1 MATSRPSKRSATP
14 FVLGGLVLLVVVGG
28 FAAWYFLLRSE
39 PEPTRPTAQ
48 TRAWASALEDQRFTD
63 LDTLTDSP
71 GAGAA
76 ATEFFTAVEVDDVE
90 VTVVPAV
97 LQTSDTAISRLGVEL
112 EVTDMGPWSY
122 VVTLPWIL
130 TEDDEWVVDYS
141 AAVIHPELTDERSVR
156 RVRSSGERASL
167 LDRDGQPLRAGSD
180 VIEVA
185 IQPSRMT
192 DQSVVE
198 AALESQLGIPAAETR
213 AALSQPW
220 VTADSRVPIAALD
233 PQEYQEVHRDV
244 LYPVPGLVFAD
255 RSEPQLPST
264 AFGAGTVGD
273 IGEITAE
280 QLDELGDRYVAGDVV
295 GRSGLEAEY
304 EATLAGGVDHVIE
317 LVEGDTVV
325 GTLLSSEG
333 TDPRPVTTTFS
344 VPVQLAADAALAEAP
359 EPAALVAIEPETGE
373 ILAVSSTPANGFNRA
388 LLGQYPPG
396 STFKVVTSSGLI
408 ESGVTTD
415 QIVPCPSEIEIN
427 GNTIRNFE
435 GQSLGD
441 VPFSDVFINSCNTG
455 FIALSQELGAEA
467 LDAAASDAGFDVEYD
482 IGTASI
488 GGVFPLPTGR
498 VELGAASIGQ
508 AQVLSSPLHMATVAA
523 AAESGTWNA
532 PRLIRDDAV
541 EPISVPGAVPAE
553 VRELM
558 LDVVDSGTGTA
569 ADVDGLTVGGKT
581 GTAEFG
587 TGDDLATHAWFI
599 GFAEGEGLPQKIAFA
614 VVIEGGGT
622 GGGDAAPV
630 ARDFLENL
638 IEIGS

>member
-1 MATSRPSKRSATP
+1 MP
-14 FVLGGLVLLVVVGG
+14 FVLGGLALVVVLGG
-28 FAAWYFLLRSE
+28 IAAWYVLLRSE
-39 PEPTRPTAQ
+39 PEPSRPLVE
-48 TRAWASALEDQRFTD
+48 TRAWATALADQRFAD
-63 LDTLTDSP
+63 LDVLTAAP
-71 GAGAA
+71 GDGESSAEVAASQA
-76 ATEFFTAVEVDDVE
+76 ATEFFTSAEVDDVS
-90 VTVVPAV
+90 VTVVPPV
-97 LQTSDTAISRLGVEL
+97 LQTSTTAISRLGIQL
-112 EVTDMGPWSY
+112 EVADMGPWRY
-122 VVTLPWIL
+122 VVTLPWTL
-130 TEDDEWVVDYS
+130 TEDDRWVLDYS
-141 AAVIHPELTDERSVR
+141 SAVLHPDLTDGRTIR
-156 RVRSSGERASL
+156 RVRSTGQRASL

-198 AALESQLGIPAAETR
+198 ATLESQLGIPAAETQ

-220 VTADSRVPIAALD
+220 VTADSRVPIAVL
-233 PQEYQEVHRDV
+233 PVQEYEEVHRDV

-255 RSEPQLPST
+255 RSEPQLPSST
-264 AFGAGTVGD
+264 FATQTIGD

-280 QLDELGDRYVAGDVV
+280 QLDELGDRYAAGDIV
-295 GRSGLEAEY
+295 GRNGLEAEY
-304 EATLAGGVDHVIE
+304 EATLAGGVDHTIE
-317 LVEGDTVV
+317 LLEGDTVV
-325 GTLLSSEG
+325 GTLLASEG
-333 TDPRPVTTTFS
+333 VDPQPVTTTFS
-344 VPVQLAADAALAEAP
+344 VPVQLAADAALANTP
-359 EPAALVAIEPETGE
+359 EPAALVAIEPGTGE
-373 ILAVSSTPANGFNRA
+373 ILAVSSTPTNGFNRA
-388 LLGQYPPG
+388 LVGQYPPG
-396 STFKVVTSSGLI
+396 STFKVVTSAGLLD
-408 ESGVTTD
+408 SGVTTD

-441 VPFSDVFINSCNTG
+441 VPFSEVFVNSCNTG

-482 IGTASI
+482 IGTSSV

-532 PRLIRDDAV
+532 PRLIRDDTA
-541 EPISVPGAVPAE
+541 ETIAVPEAIPPE

-558 LDVVDSGTGTA
+558 LDVVDRGTGTA
-569 ADVDGLTVGGKT
+569 AAVDGLTIGGKT

-587 TGDDLATHAWFI
+587 TGDELDTHAWFI
-599 GFAEGEGLPQKIAFA
+599 GFAEGEGLPGKVAFA

-638 IEIGS
+638 KVDGP

>member
-1 MATSRPSKRSATP
+1 M
-14 FVLGGLVLLVVVGG
+14 
-28 FAAWYFLLRSE
+28 
-39 PEPTRPTAQ
+39 
-48 TRAWASALEDQRFTD
+48 
-63 LDTLTDSP
+63 
-71 GAGAA
+71 
-76 ATEFFTAVEVDDVE
+76 
-90 VTVVPAV
+90 
-97 LQTSDTAISRLGVEL
+97 
-112 EVTDMGPWSY
+112 
-122 VVTLPWIL
+122 
-130 TEDDEWVVDYS
+130 
-141 AAVIHPELTDERSVR
+141 
-156 RVRSSGERASL
+156 
-167 LDRDGQPLRAGSD
+167 
-180 VIEVA
+180 
-185 IQPSRMT
+185 
-192 DQSVVE
+192 
-198 AALESQLGIPAAETR
+198 
-213 AALSQPW
+213 
-220 VTADSRVPIAALD
+220 
-233 PQEYQEVHRDV
+233 
-244 LYPVPGLVFAD
+244 
-255 RSEPQLPST
+255 
-264 AFGAGTVGD
+264 
-273 IGEITAE
+273 
-280 QLDELGDRYVAGDVV
+280 
-295 GRSGLEAEY
+295 
-304 EATLAGGVDHVIE
+304 
-317 LVEGDTVV
+317 V

-482 IGTASI
+482 IGTASV

-532 PRLIRDDAV
+532 PRLIRDDTV
-541 EPISVPGAVPAE
+541 EPMSVPGAVPAE

-569 ADVDGLTVGGKT
+569 ADVGGLTVGGKT

-587 TGDDLATHAWFI
+587 TGDELATHAWFI
-599 GFAEGEGLPQKIAFA
+599 GFAEGEGLQQKIAFA

-638 IEIGS
+638 IEIGT

>member
-1 MATSRPSKRSATP
+1 MP
-14 FVLGGLVLLVVVGG
+14 FVLGGLALVVVLGG
-28 FAAWYFLLRSE
+28 IAAWYVLLRSE
-39 PEPTRPTAQ
+39 PEPSRPLAE
-48 TRAWASALEDQRFTD
+48 TRAWATALADQRFGD
-63 LDTLTDSP
+63 LDVLTAAP
-71 GAGAA
+71 GDGGSSADGAASQA
-76 ATEFFTAVEVDDVE
+76 ATEFFTTVEVDDIT
-90 VTVVPAV
+90 VTVVPPV
-97 LQTSDTAISRLGVEL
+97 LQTSTTAISRLGVQL
-112 EVTDMGPWSY
+112 EVRDMGPWSY
-122 VVTLPWIL
+122 VVTLPWTL
-130 TEDDEWVVDYS
+130 TEDDRWVLDYS
-141 AAVIHPELTDERSVR
+141 SAVLHPDLTDGRTIR
-156 RVRSSGERASL
+156 RVRSSGQRASL

-192 DQSVVE
+192 DQSAVE
-198 AALESQLGIPAAETR
+198 AALESQLGIPPAETQ

-220 VTADSRVPIAALD
+220 VTADSRVPIAVL
-233 PQEYQEVHRDV
+233 PVQEYEEVHRDV

-255 RSEPQLPST
+255 RREPQLPSST
-264 AFGAGTVGD
+264 FAAQTIGD

-280 QLDELGDRYVAGDVV
+280 QLDELGDRYAAGDIV
-295 GRSGLEAEY
+295 GRNGLEAEY
-304 EATLAGGVDHVIE
+304 EATLAGGVDHTIE
-317 LVEGDTVV
+317 LLEGDTVV

-333 TDPRPVTTTFS
+333 ADPQPVTTTFS

-359 EPAALVAIEPETGE
+359 EPAALVAIEPRTGE
-373 ILAVSSTPANGFNRA
+373 ILAVSSTPTNGFNRA

-396 STFKVVTSSGLI
+396 STFKVVTSAGLLD
-408 ESGVTTD
+408 SGVTTD
-415 QIVPCPSEIEIN
+415 RIVPCPSEIEIN

-441 VPFSDVFINSCNTG
+441 VPFSEVFVNSCNTG

-482 IGTASI
+482 IGTSSV

-498 VELGAASIGQ
+498 VELAAASIGQ

-532 PRLIRDDAV
+532 PRLIRDETA
-541 EPISVPGAVPAE
+541 EPIAVPDAIPPE
-553 VRELM
+553 VRALM
-558 LDVVDSGTGTA
+558 LEVVQRGTGTA
-569 ADVDGLTVGGKT
+569 AAVEGLTVGGKT

-587 TGDDLATHAWFI
+587 TGDDLNTHAWFI
-599 GFAEGEGLPQKIAFA
+599 GFAEGEGLPEKVAFA

-638 IEIGS
+638 KLDGP